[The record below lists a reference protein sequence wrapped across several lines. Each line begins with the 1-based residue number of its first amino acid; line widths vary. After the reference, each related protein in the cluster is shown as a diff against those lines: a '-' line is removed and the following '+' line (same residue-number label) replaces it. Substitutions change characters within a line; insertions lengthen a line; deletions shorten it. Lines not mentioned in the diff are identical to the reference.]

1 MRPALAAPGGAGL
14 SASATAVMLM
24 EASQPLAHAFA
35 ADQQQLPVY
44 QQPLVSPFSMMA
56 NSSSSGLTAVP
67 GDSDSAAPL
76 QQGPC
81 LVSLGSAGM
90 APAASGHLS
99 TLQHSGSFLHAAG
112 TGAFHSQPAVLQLPV
127 ALATAAQQPSALLG
141 PIGRAAAAAAPVH
154 TTLSMPCMDA
164 VGHVSGALTA
174 DSSTALLSGPLLSTD
189 SSSVLGSDVMAQW
202 TALGLSEQD
211 LLTALLADPQQG
223 CDLAL
228 QQDEISKTIQQLRLM
243 KQLLRLKQQHKAQQR
258 MLQAQQQQQQQLLQ
272 QQLLQREAGG
282 RVQCDETQQLQQ
294 ELLQLLNRRGGEAAL
309 PLGVPVTTAGAPP
322 SMLQACPMA
331 LPEAGGAVSAN
342 TLTGGLQ
349 QLLGQGTLQTSD
361 ALVLGNLLQE
371 RVSLRQQ
378 VVVQTAP
385 GNLFAQQP
393 QQGGLQQDF
402 NMHRTPSGLVLQ
414 GWQL

>member
-1 MRPALAAPGGAGL
+1 
-14 SASATAVMLM
+14 MLM
-24 EASQPLAHAFA
+24 EGSQPLSHAFA

-44 QQPLVSPFSMMA
+44 QQPVVSPFSMMA
-56 NSSSSGLTAVP
+56 NCRSSSGLTAVA
-67 GDSDSAAPL
+67 GGSDCAAPL

-90 APAASGHLS
+90 VPAASGHLS

-112 TGAFHSQPAVLQLPV
+112 TAAFHSQPAVLQLPV
-127 ALATAAQQPSALLG
+127 AHATAAQQPSALLH
-141 PIGRAAAAAAPVH
+141 PIGRAAAAPVH

-174 DSSTALLSGPLLSTD
+174 DSSTALLSGPLLSRD
-189 SSSVLGSDVMAQW
+189 SSVLGSDVMAQW

-211 LLTALLADPQQG
+211 LLNALLADPQQG

-228 QQDEISKTIQQLRLM
+228 QQDEISRTIQQLRLM
-243 KQLLRLKQQHKAQQR
+243 KRLLRLKQQHKLQAQQR

-272 QQLLQREAGG
+272 QQLLQRETGG
-282 RVQCDETQQLQQ
+282 RAQCDETQQLQQ

-322 SMLQACPMA
+322 SLLQACPIA
-331 LPEAGGAVSAN
+331 LPEAGSAISVSSN

-349 QLLGQGTLQTSD
+349 QLLGQGGLQTSD
-361 ALVLGNLLQE
+361 ALMLSNLLQE

-393 QQGGLQQDF
+393 Q
-402 NMHRTPSGLVLQ
+402 
-414 GWQL
+414 